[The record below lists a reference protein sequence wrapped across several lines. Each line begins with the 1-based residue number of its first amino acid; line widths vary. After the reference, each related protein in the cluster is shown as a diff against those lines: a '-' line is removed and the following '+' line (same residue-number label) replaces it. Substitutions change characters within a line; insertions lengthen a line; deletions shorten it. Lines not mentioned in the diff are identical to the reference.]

1 MSVTGSISAIS
12 LGATL
17 YIPCMRG
24 DLFAAVLG
32 SRRPAGL
39 RSVVLC
45 LEDSVREADLPEAM
59 GHLAAFLRMLT
70 GRAPSETDPLVFV
83 RPRSAAMLEHIL
95 CMPGIEHIDGFVV
108 PKAHADTM
116 PAYLALPLHDRHRLM
131 PTLETREACDPQEMR
146 RLRDQLLA
154 VQERI
159 LALRIGGNDLLQAMG
174 LRRLAHRTAYEGP
187 LGAVIAQLVASF
199 APWGFVLSAPVLE
212 RYGDTALLREEVMRD
227 IEHGLLTKTAIHPSQ
242 IAVIQTALAAPADE
256 VEEARLV
263 LAEGGPAVFGRAGVM
278 CEPATHRG
286 WAERL
291 LERAAHFG
299 IAEPLV
305 LRA

>member
-95 CMPGIEHIDGFVV
+95 CMPGSSISTVLSC
-108 PKAHADTM
+108 PR
-116 PAYLALPLHDRHRLM
+116 PM
-131 PTLETREACDPQEMR
+131 PTRCRPISRCPCTTGTD
-146 RLRDQLLA
+146 
-154 VQERI
+154 
-159 LALRIGGNDLLQAMG
+159 
-174 LRRLAHRTAYEGP
+174 
-187 LGAVIAQLVASF
+187 
-199 APWGFVLSAPVLE
+199 
-212 RYGDTALLREEVMRD
+212 
-227 IEHGLLTKTAIHPSQ
+227 
-242 IAVIQTALAAPADE
+242 
-256 VEEARLV
+256 
-263 LAEGGPAVFGRAGVM
+263 
-278 CEPATHRG
+278 
-286 WAERL
+286 
-291 LERAAHFG
+291 
-299 IAEPLV
+299 
-305 LRA
+305 